1 MEVIVRPN
9 AETATDLVARVIAT
23 ELRGN
28 PRLVI
33 GLATGRTMEAV
44 YARLVQLHRKEGL
57 DFSACHTFNLDEY
70 VGLPGS
76 HRNSYRHYMNHNLF
90 LNVNVDL
97 RNTHLP
103 DGAAADIEAECRNYE
118 ELLARHGG
126 IDLQLLGIGLA
137 GHLGFNEPVSSLR
150 SRTRIKVLS
159 PVTRAQNAKLFEPP
173 DEMPQRAITMGVE
186 TILEARRCLLLA
198 TGEDKAEIVARAIEG
213 PVTSMLSA
221 TSLQFHPRCVVVLDE
236 AAASRLQETE
246 YYRWIFENEPQ
257 WQLYRN
263 GTTTANGHPS
273 SHERWDQERTPV
285 LAAQN
290 GVKLI

>member
-1 MEVIVRPN
+1 MEVVIRPN
-9 AETATDLVARVIAT
+9 AEAAT
-23 ELRGN
+23 ELVASVIAQELREN
-28 PRLVI
+28 PRLVM

-44 YARLVQLHRKEGL
+44 YARLVQMHHEEGL

-76 HRNSYRHYMNHNLF
+76 HRNSYRHYMNYNLF

-103 DGAAADIEAECRNYE
+103 DGAAADIEAECERYE
-118 ELLARHGG
+118 RFIAACGG

-159 PVTRAQNAKLFEPP
+159 PVTRAQNEVLFAPP
-173 DEMPQRAITMGVE
+173 EAMPRRAITMGVG

-213 PVTSMLSA
+213 PVTSMISA
-221 TSLQFHPRCVVVLDE
+221 TALQFHRQCVVVLDE
-236 AAASRLQETE
+236 AAAERLREGE

-257 WQLYRN
+257 WQAYRDERN
-263 GTTTANGHPS
+263 GHSLDGHAVNSVLRKKAAVPV
-273 SHERWDQERTPV
+273 WDAE
-285 LAAQN
+285 
-290 GVKLI
+290 